1 MPKYHAFISYSQAS
15 SRSLA
20 TAVERNLKRFAKPWY
35 RVRSLS
41 IFRDETDLSATPRL
55 WSVIKQALDQSAFFI
70 LIADPISAKSP
81 WVDRELQ
88 YWLET
93 KSPETIIVIVADGL
107 LIWDASSG
115 CFDPLK
121 SDALPPRLMKAF
133 AEEPLFVD
141 MRWARNSTTL
151 SLHDPQFFNQIAEL
165 AAPLYGK
172 SKAELASTEVF
183 EHRRTVRTAWSA
195 AIVLFVLLVAA
206 GILAV
211 VADIERRVANDHKR
225 EAEKTLARSD
235 FIRGIGQVD
244 NDRTGIAIP
253 HLGRSLLLEPS
264 RVATAARLASLL
276 VQRWHPHLAE
286 TGPTLPDQIKFLSYS
301 PSGHFL
307 AAASYNTLQVWDVLS
322 RKAVTAP
329 FDHKLPITH
338 IEFSR
343 DERWL
348 ISSSTSNG
356 DDEPAHGEVHLWDMR
371 APETPVQEIPV
382 DGMLW
387 SAKFAPNS
395 TTYATASAFAIEF
408 RNVSGPGSVIDT
420 IKFADLKQSI
430 PNLDASVD
438 NAFADFAFVSD
449 GDLVFVFG
457 ASAPGLVARWGTGG
471 GIRRLQEL
479 PLVPGP
485 LLISIRS
492 SSALLTFP
500 NNVMDVFR
508 FGNQARHSTSLILD
522 INTLE
527 PKGDPMAHGELVT
540 DIGFAPHGRT
550 VLSATRNGRLKLWEA
565 PSGSPLGYDGQ
576 HQDSILSIDIAS
588 HGLAFASGSADGT
601 ARIWN
606 SFTTRLSSE
615 PIVHSS
621 PVSIVKFDAQATH
634 LATGSSDG
642 KVLIWDALPQR
653 AFPVRLPGTD
663 KVQLAELTPDG
674 RRLVAYNNSGIV
686 TVWDTLTLK
695 KLNQLNAPDSVNIHI
710 SKDFLIIE
718 NQ

>member
-172 SKAELASTEVF
+172 SKAELA
-183 EHRRTVRTAWSA
+183 
-195 AIVLFVLLVAA
+195 
-206 GILAV
+206 
-211 VADIERRVANDHKR
+211 
-225 EAEKTLARSD
+225 
-235 FIRGIGQVD
+235 
-244 NDRTGIAIP
+244 
-253 HLGRSLLLEPS
+253 
-264 RVATAARLASLL
+264 
-276 VQRWHPHLAE
+276 
-286 TGPTLPDQIKFLSYS
+286 
-301 PSGHFL
+301 
-307 AAASYNTLQVWDVLS
+307 
-322 RKAVTAP
+322 
-329 FDHKLPITH
+329 
-338 IEFSR
+338 
-343 DERWL
+343 
-348 ISSSTSNG
+348 
-356 DDEPAHGEVHLWDMR
+356 
-371 APETPVQEIPV
+371 
-382 DGMLW
+382 
-387 SAKFAPNS
+387 
-395 TTYATASAFAIEF
+395 
-408 RNVSGPGSVIDT
+408 
-420 IKFADLKQSI
+420 
-430 PNLDASVD
+430 
-438 NAFADFAFVSD
+438 
-449 GDLVFVFG
+449 
-457 ASAPGLVARWGTGG
+457 
-471 GIRRLQEL
+471 
-479 PLVPGP
+479 
-485 LLISIRS
+485 
-492 SSALLTFP
+492 
-500 NNVMDVFR
+500 
-508 FGNQARHSTSLILD
+508 
-522 INTLE
+522 
-527 PKGDPMAHGELVT
+527 T
-540 DIGFAPHGRT
+540 DIGFAPHGST

-634 LATGSSDG
+634 LATGSATAKCLFG
-642 KVLIWDALPQR
+642 THYRRELFL
-653 AFPVRLPGTD
+653 FGYPGQTRYSW
-663 KVQLAELTPDG
+663 Q
-674 RRLVAYNNSGIV
+674 S
-686 TVWDTLTLK
+686 
-695 KLNQLNAPDSVNIHI
+695 
-710 SKDFLIIE
+710 
-718 NQ
+718 